1 MSGEA
6 TAVSVVAVSRVVPSP
21 APAEHVKVVLSFL
34 DAPWIATPP
43 VQNVYLYKLASG
55 GDDEYA
61 SAVGRIKASLAAALA
76 LFVPLAGEL
85 KYVPETGDVVVDCS
99 DPAVPFFE
107 AEAAEGSRMDV
118 DRLAVSS
125 DVAHDVE
132 AFVSLVP
139 RHDARVLPAG
149 AAPRRRGPGSR
160 AVRHE
165 LARALLKKVAPN
177 LPVANS
183 KADYFSQRS
192 QLARR
197 TFFVS
202 ADEVRF
208 LEHRIERLA
217 SAAGEPKPTVSTFTA
232 LVALGWTGMVRAKGL
247 SAGEDAYLTFYA
259 DLRARLHPP
268 VGAGYFGNCITG
280 CLAKA
285 DAGDLLGEAGLLH
298 A

>member
-160 AVRHE
+160 A
-165 LARALLKKVAPN
+165 
-177 LPVANS
+177 ANS